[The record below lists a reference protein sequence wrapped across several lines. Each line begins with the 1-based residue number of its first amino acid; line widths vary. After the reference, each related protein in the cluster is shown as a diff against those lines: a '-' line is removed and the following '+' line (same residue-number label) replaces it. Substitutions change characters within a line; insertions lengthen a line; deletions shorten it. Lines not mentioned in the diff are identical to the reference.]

1 MFIGLVSELLPRL
14 IVAVWPV
21 AIPVG
26 GAVVASALAVIV
38 AVTFAPLPVR
48 RRPARLSAR

>member
-1 MFIGLVSELLPRL
+1 MFLDLVSELLPRL
-14 IVAVWPV
+14 IIAVWPL
-21 AIPVG
+21 PLPLG
-26 GAVVASALAVIV
+26 RAVVASALAVIV